1 MTRILRLLP
10 CLLPLLLRSLAPT
23 PAAAQPPKVGVAP
36 PKFEIELGDRG
47 ETHSFRV
54 FNYDDD
60 PIEAEVSVHNWE
72 LDENNKT
79 QILPP
84 TEQSLDSWI
93 AINPVRFTVPPRGS
107 QVVRFAI
114 RPKVELED
122 GEHRAILYVTSK
134 PTEEKELSVRFNLRI
149 GMAVYGYVGEV
160 ERVGE
165 LAAVAVDPT
174 ALRFEIESRGN
185 AHVRLAGRFAV
196 WHADAYPEAEEGP
209 PPPIPELPEA
219 GEEVTLPEGVVTI
232 GELPAKPV
240 LAGTRRTVPHPL
252 AEPLPPGEYV
262 LRLVGTLGASSVER
276 TLPFSIPSSAPP
288 SP

>member
-1 MTRILRLLP
+1 
-10 CLLPLLLRSLAPT
+10 
-23 PAAAQPPKVGVAP
+23 VAP

-60 PIEAEVSVHNWE
+60 PITAEVSVHNWE

-79 QILPP
+79 RILPP

-93 AINPVRFTVPPRGS
+93 AINPVRFTIPPRGS

-114 RPKVELED
+114 RPKVELVD

-134 PTEEKELSVRFNLRI
+134 PTEEKALSVRFNLRI
-149 GMAVYGYVGEV
+149 GMAVYGYVGAV

-165 LAAVAVDPT
+165 LVAVAVDPA

-196 WHADAYPEAEEGP
+196 WRADAYPEEGP
-209 PPPIPELPEA
+209 PPPVPELPEA
-219 GEEVTLPEGVVTI
+219 GEEAVLPPGVVTV

-240 LAGTRRTVPHPL
+240 LAGTRRTVPQPL
-252 AEPLPPGEYV
+252 AEPLPPGDYV

-276 TLPFSIPSSAPP
+276 TLPFSIPSDTGEAAAPSGP
-288 SP
+288 SPPPGG